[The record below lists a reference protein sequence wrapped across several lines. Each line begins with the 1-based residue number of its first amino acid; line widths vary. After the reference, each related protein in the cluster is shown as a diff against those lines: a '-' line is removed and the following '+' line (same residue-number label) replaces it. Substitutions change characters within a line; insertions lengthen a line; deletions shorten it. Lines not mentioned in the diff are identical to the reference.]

1 MRIHPAVILSV
12 PKFMPNIIPKSDAD
26 SRHDPHTSW
35 QHIWRLSWP
44 IMLSNITVP
53 MIGVVDVAMMG
64 QLDDPAF
71 IGGVGLGMLVFNFM
85 YFGLGFL
92 RMGTTGMVAQMHGAE
107 QNTAIAHLLMRGVSV
122 AVGVGGLFILFSP
135 LVTSAAMTIFSAS
148 NMVEALMAEYITIR
162 LFAAPAALANLVLL
176 GGIYGKQQMQLG
188 MALLFIVNG
197 LNLLLDIILVNG
209 FGMTVDGIAFA
220 SVAAQWSGFSFMLW
234 WIARAWPGQLG
245 QLLRPLSK
253 AKLPIWFDLS
263 AFRQFFSLGRDIFI
277 RTILLLSCEALFLN
291 EAAKLGDLQLA
302 ACQIMLSIFG
312 LLAFAIDGFAHA
324 AEALVGEAIGQK
336 NKSALN
342 IVIWRTNYLAG
353 VVAVL
358 QGALLWLGKPFILG
372 LMTGQADLIAF
383 IDAYWIWVAILP
395 LASFLAFQMDG
406 VFVGATRGKEMRNA
420 MLVAS
425 ASFAA
430 TILLIPI
437 DLMVLMGGFV
447 GYLALRGISLCCL
460 ISHVYKMANP
470 LDRPK

>member
-1 MRIHPAVILSV
+1 M
-12 PKFMPNIIPKSDAD
+12 PKIMPKPDVASHHDAY
-26 SRHDPHTSW
+26 TSW

-53 MIGVVDVAMMG
+53 LVGVVDVAMMG
-64 QLDDPAF
+64 RLNDPAF
-71 IGGVGLGMLVFNFM
+71 IGGVGLGMMVFNFM

-107 QNTAIAHLLMRGVSV
+107 QNTAISHFLMRGVGV
-122 AVGVGGLFILFSP
+122 ALGLGGVLILASPFI
-135 LVTSAAMTIFSAS
+135 TSAAIKIFSAS
-148 NMVEALMAEYITIR
+148 NIAEALMAEYVTIR

-176 GGIYGKQQMQLG
+176 GGLYGKQQMQLG

-209 FGMTVDGIAFA
+209 FGMTINGVALA
-220 SVAAQWSGFSFMLW
+220 SVAAQWSGFGLMLW

-245 QLLRPLSK
+245 QLLRPLAK
-253 AKLPIWFDLS
+253 AKMPIWFDLS
-263 AFRQFFSLGRDIFI
+263 ALCQFFTLGRDIFI

-291 EAAKLGDLQLA
+291 EAAKLGDLSLA

-312 LLAFAIDGFAHA
+312 VLAFALDGFAHA

-336 NKSALN
+336 NKSMLT
-342 IVIWRTNYLAG
+342 IVIRRTNYLAAM
-353 VVAVL
+353 VAGL
-358 QGALLWLGKPFILG
+358 QGALLWLGKPLILS
-372 LMTGQADLIAF
+372 LMTSQADLIAF
-383 IDAYWIWVAILP
+383 IDVYWIWVAVLP

-406 VFVGATRGKEMRNA
+406 IFVGATRGKEMRNA

-430 TILLIPI
+430 TVLLIPV
-437 DLMVLMGGFV
+437 DLMMLVGSFV

-460 ISHVYKMANP
+460 ISYVYKMANP

>member
-1 MRIHPAVILSV
+1 M
-12 PKFMPNIIPKSDAD
+12 PKPDVAPYHDA
-26 SRHDPHTSW
+26 HTSW

-53 MIGVVDVAMMG
+53 LVGVVDVAMMG
-64 QLDDPAF
+64 RLHDPAF
-71 IGGVGLGMLVFNFM
+71 IGGVGLGMMVFNFM

-92 RMGTTGMVAQMHGAE
+92 RMGTTGMVAQMHGPE
-107 QNTAIAHLLMRGVSV
+107 QNTAIAHLLIRGVSV
-122 AVGVGGLFILFSP
+122 ALGLGGVLILASPFI
-135 LVTSAAMTIFSAS
+135 TSAATTIFSAS
-148 NMVEALMAEYITIR
+148 NMAEALMAEYIAIR

-176 GGIYGKQQMQLG
+176 GGLYGKQQMQLG

-209 FGMTVDGIAFA
+209 FDMTIDGVALA
-220 SVAAQWSGFSFMLW
+220 SVAAQWSGFGFMLW

-245 QLLRPLSK
+245 QLLRPLAK

-263 AFRQFFSLGRDIFI
+263 AFCQFFTLGRDIFI

-291 EAAKLGDLQLA
+291 EAAKLGDLSLA

-312 LLAFAIDGFAHA
+312 VLAFAIDGFAHT

-336 NKSALN
+336 NKSMLT
-342 IVIWRTNYLAG
+342 IVIRRTNYLAG
-353 VVAVL
+353 MMAAL
-358 QGALLWLGKPFILG
+358 QGILLWLGKPIILG
-372 LMTGQADLIAF
+372 LMTSQTDLIAF
-383 IDAYWIWVAILP
+383 IDVYWIWVAMLP

-406 VFVGATRGKEMRNA
+406 IFVGATRGKEMRNA
-420 MLVAS
+420 MMVAS

-430 TILLIPI
+430 TVLLIPLN
-437 DLMVLMGGFV
+437 LMVLMGSFV

-460 ISHVYKMANP
+460 ISYVYKMANT